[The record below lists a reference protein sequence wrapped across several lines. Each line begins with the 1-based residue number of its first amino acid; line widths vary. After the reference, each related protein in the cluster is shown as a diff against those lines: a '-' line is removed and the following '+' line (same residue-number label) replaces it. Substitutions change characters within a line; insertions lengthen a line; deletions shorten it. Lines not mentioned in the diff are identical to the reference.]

1 VIVYNNIMFE
11 SETNTNTNPKMLKN
25 AYLELIIG
33 PMFSGKTSY
42 LLDVYKKCKLCNIP
56 IAVINHS
63 SDDRYTDN
71 NNLLS
76 THDKTMVPCILTK
89 SLMDLWNY
97 DSLEENYSSQSDSH
111 MLVRNANVILINEGQ
126 FFEDLYPCVLD
137 MLREKKQVYICGL
150 DGDFQ
155 RQKFG
160 TILDLIPMCDK
171 VTKLNSLCGICK
183 NGTPGIFSKR
193 ISNEKEQFLIGS
205 DNYIAVCRNCYDI
218 V

>member
-1 VIVYNNIMFE
+1 MFK
-11 SETNTNTNPKMLKN
+11 STVNKTMNN

-42 LLDVYKKCKLCNIP
+42 LLDIYKKCKLCDIP

-63 SDDRYTDN
+63 SDNRYTN
-71 NNLLS
+71 NSNLLS
-76 THDKTMVPCILTK
+76 THDKTMVPCVLTNT
-89 SLMDLWNY
+89 LMDLWDYTDLENNY
-97 DSLEENYSSQSDSH
+97 NEKSNEH
-111 MLVRNANVILINEGQ
+111 MLIRNANVILINEGQ

-137 MLREKKQVYICGL
+137 MMREKKQVYICGL

-155 RQKFG
+155 RNKFG
-160 TILDLIPMCDK
+160 SILDLIPMCDK

-193 ISNEKEQFLIGS
+193 ISNDKEQFLIGS
-205 DNYIAVCRNCYDI
+205 DNYIPVCRNCYEMEDI
-218 V
+218 KN

>member
-1 VIVYNNIMFE
+1 MNN
-11 SETNTNTNPKMLKN
+11 N

-42 LLDVYKKCKLCNIP
+42 LLDIYKKCKLCNISM
-56 IAVINHS
+56 AVINHS
-63 SDDRYTDN
+63 SDNRYTN
-71 NNLLS
+71 NSSLS
-76 THDKTMVPCILTK
+76 THDKLMVPCISTK
-89 SLMDLWNY
+89 SLMELWNY
-97 DSLEENYSSQSDSH
+97 DDLEEKYNEKSNNH
-111 MLVRNANVILINEGQ
+111 MSLRNAKVILINEGQ
-126 FFEDLYPCVLD
+126 FFNDLYPCVID
-137 MLREKKQVYICGL
+137 MLKEKKQVYICGL

-160 TILDLIPMCDK
+160 DILELIPMCDK
-171 VTKLNSLCGICK
+171 VTKLNSLCSICK

-205 DNYIAVCRNCYDI
+205 DNYLPVCRNCYEN

>member
-1 VIVYNNIMFE
+1 MFE
-11 SETNTNTNPKMLKN
+11 TTIHTTPKMFKN

-56 IAVINHS
+56 IVVINHS
-63 SDDRYTDN
+63 SDNRYTDN

-76 THDKTMVPCILTK
+76 THDKTAVPCILTK

-97 DSLEENYSSQSDSH
+97 DSLDETYNDKSEHH
-111 MLVRNANVILINEGQ
+111 MLLRNTHVILINEGQ

-137 MLREKKQVYICGL
+137 MLREKKQVYVCGL

-160 TILDLIPMCDK
+160 SILDLIPMCDK

-205 DNYIAVCRNCYDI
+205 DNYIPVCRNCYD
-218 V
+218 VPDEKQSE

>member
-1 VIVYNNIMFE
+1 MFK
-11 SETNTNTNPKMLKN
+11 STVNKTMNN

-42 LLDVYKKCKLCNIP
+42 LLDIYKKCKLCNIP

-63 SDDRYTDN
+63 SDNRYTNN

-76 THDKTMVPCILTK
+76 THDKSMVPCVLTNT
-89 SLMDLWNY
+89 LMDLWDYTDLENNY
-97 DSLEENYSSQSDSH
+97 NDKSNEH
-111 MLVRNANVILINEGQ
+111 MLIRNANVILINEGQ

-137 MLREKKQVYICGL
+137 MMREKKQVYICGL

-155 RQKFG
+155 RNKFG
-160 TILDLIPMCDK
+160 SILDLIPICDK

-193 ISNEKEQFLIGS
+193 ITNDKEQFLIGS
-205 DNYIAVCRNCYDI
+205 DNYIPVCRKCYEMEDI
-218 V
+218 KN

>member
-1 VIVYNNIMFE
+1 M
-11 SETNTNTNPKMLKN
+11 
-25 AYLELIIG
+25 
-33 PMFSGKTSY
+33 
-42 LLDVYKKCKLCNIP
+42 CNIS

-63 SDDRYTDN
+63 SDNRYTAN

-76 THDKTMVPCILTK
+76 THDKTVVPCILTK
-89 SLMDLWNY
+89 SLKELWNY
-97 DSLEENYSSQSDSH
+97 DSLDENYNDKSECH
-111 MLVRNANVILINEGQ
+111 MLLRRANVILINEGQ

-137 MLREKKQVYICGL
+137 MLSEKKQVYICGL

-193 ISNEKEQFLIGS
+193 ITNEKEQFLIGS
-205 DNYIAVCRNCYDI
+205 DNYIPVCRNCYDTQDDQK
-218 V
+218 

>member
-1 VIVYNNIMFE
+1 MFE
-11 SETNTNTNPKMLKN
+11 SETKTNTNPKMLKN

-42 LLDVYKKCKLCNIP
+42 LLDVYKKCKLCNIS

-63 SDDRYTDN
+63 TDNRYTDN

-97 DSLEENYSSQSDSH
+97 DSLDENYSDKSDSH
-111 MLVRNANVILINEGQ
+111 MLVRSANVILINEGQ

-183 NGTPGIFSKR
+183 NGAPGIFSKR

-205 DNYIAVCRNCYDI
+205 DNYIPVCRNCYDI
-218 V
+218 

>member
-1 VIVYNNIMFE
+1 MNN
-11 SETNTNTNPKMLKN
+11 N

-42 LLDVYKKCKLCNIP
+42 LLDIYKKCKLCNISM
-56 IAVINHS
+56 AVINHS
-63 SDDRYTDN
+63 SDNRYTN
-71 NNLLS
+71 NSSLS
-76 THDKTMVPCILTK
+76 THDKLMVPCISTK
-89 SLMDLWNY
+89 SLMELWNY
-97 DSLEENYSSQSDSH
+97 DDLEEKYNEKSNNH
-111 MLVRNANVILINEGQ
+111 MSIRNANVILINEGQ
-126 FFEDLYPCVLD
+126 FFNDLYPCVID
-137 MLREKKQVYICGL
+137 MLKEKKQVYICGL

-160 TILDLIPMCDK
+160 DILELIPMCDK
-171 VTKLNSLCGICK
+171 VTKLNSLCSICK

-205 DNYIAVCRNCYDI
+205 DNYLPVCRNCYEN

>member
-1 VIVYNNIMFE
+1 MF
-11 SETNTNTNPKMLKN
+11 KMDKKMKFEN

-42 LLDVYKKCKLCNIP
+42 LLDIYKKCKLCNIP

-63 SDDRYTDN
+63 SDNRYTEN

-76 THDKTMVPCILTK
+76 THDKTMVPCILAK
-89 SLMDLWNY
+89 SLVELWNY
-97 DSLEENYSSQSDSH
+97 SSLEENFNTLSENH
-111 MLVRNANVILINEGQ
+111 MFVRNADVILINEGQ

-137 MLREKKQVYICGL
+137 MLREKKQVYISGL

-160 TILDLIPMCDK
+160 AILDLIPMCDK
-171 VTKLNSLCGICK
+171 VIKLNSLCGICK
-183 NGTPGIFSKR
+183 NGNPGIFSKR
-193 ISNEKEQFLIGS
+193 ISSEMTQTVIGGS
-205 DNYIAVCRNCYDI
+205 DKYIPVCRICYEKDI
-218 V
+218 ED

>member
-1 VIVYNNIMFE
+1 MFK
-11 SETNTNTNPKMLKN
+11 SETNINSKMLKN

-63 SDDRYTDN
+63 SDNRYTDN

-89 SLMDLWNY
+89 TLIDLWNY
-97 DSLEENYSSQSDSH
+97 DSLDENYSDKSECH
-111 MLVRNANVILINEGQ
+111 MLLRNANVILINEGQ

-160 TILDLIPMCDK
+160 AILDLIPMCDK

-193 ISNEKEQFLIGS
+193 ISDEKEQFLIGS
-205 DNYIAVCRNCYDI
+205 DNYIPVCRNCYDAPDKKQSE
-218 V
+218 

>member
-1 VIVYNNIMFE
+1 MFE
-11 SETNTNTNPKMLKN
+11 TTTHTTPKMLKN

-42 LLDVYKKCKLCNIP
+42 LLDVYKKCRLCNIP

-63 SDDRYTDN
+63 SDNRYTDN

-76 THDKTMVPCILTK
+76 THDKTVVPCILTK

-97 DSLEENYSSQSDSH
+97 DSLEEIYSDKSENH
-111 MLVRNANVILINEGQ
+111 MLMRNADVILINEGQ
-126 FFEDLYPCVLD
+126 FFEDLYLCVLD
-137 MLREKKQVYICGL
+137 MLREKKQVYVCGL

-160 TILDLIPMCDK
+160 AILDLIPMCDK

-205 DNYIAVCRNCYDI
+205 DNYIPVCRNCYDAPDKKQSE
-218 V
+218 

>member
-1 VIVYNNIMFE
+1 MIKSTINKTMN
-11 SETNTNTNPKMLKN
+11 N

-63 SDDRYTDN
+63 ADNRYTNDD
-71 NNLLS
+71 NLLS

-89 SLMDLWNY
+89 TLMDLWNY
-97 DSLEENYSSQSDSH
+97 TDLEDNYNDKSSGH
-111 MLVRNANVILINEGQ
+111 MLIRNANVILINEGQ

-155 RQKFG
+155 RNKFG
-160 TILDLIPMCDK
+160 SILDLIPMCDK

-193 ISNEKEQFLIGS
+193 ITGDKEQFLIGS
-205 DNYIAVCRNCYDI
+205 DNYIPVCRNCYD

>member
-1 VIVYNNIMFE
+1 MFRMDKKTML
-11 SETNTNTNPKMLKN
+11 ET

-63 SDDRYTDN
+63 SDDRYTN
-71 NNLLS
+71 NNNVLS
-76 THDKTMVPCILTK
+76 THDKIMVPCILTK
-89 SLMDLWNY
+89 SLQDLWNY
-97 DSLEENYSSQSDSH
+97 DSLEENYNTLSENH
-111 MLVRNANVILINEGQ
+111 IFVRNANVILINEGQ

-137 MLREKKQVYICGL
+137 MLREKKQVYISGL

-155 RQKFG
+155 RLKFG

-171 VTKLNSLCGICK
+171 VVKLNSLCGICK
-183 NGTPGIFSKR
+183 NGIPGIFSKR
-193 ISNEKEQFLIGS
+193 ISDEKEQFLIGS
-205 DNYIAVCRNCYDI
+205 DNYIPVCRKCYEL
-218 V
+218 

>member
-1 VIVYNNIMFE
+1 MFRMDKKTML
-11 SETNTNTNPKMLKN
+11 ET

-63 SDDRYTDN
+63 SDDRYTN
-71 NNLLS
+71 NNNVLS
-76 THDKTMVPCILTK
+76 THDKIMVPCILTK
-89 SLMDLWNY
+89 SLQELWNY
-97 DSLEENYSSQSDSH
+97 DSLEENYNTLSENH
-111 MLVRNANVILINEGQ
+111 IFVRNANVILINEGQ

-137 MLREKKQVYICGL
+137 MLREKKQVYISGL

-155 RQKFG
+155 RLKFG

-171 VTKLNSLCGICK
+171 VVKLNSLCGICK

-193 ISNEKEQFLIGS
+193 ISDEKEQFLIGS
-205 DNYIAVCRNCYDI
+205 DNYIPVCRKCYEL
-218 V
+218 

>member
-1 VIVYNNIMFE
+1 MFE
-11 SETNTNTNPKMLKN
+11 TIPTLNPKMLKT

-63 SDDRYTDN
+63 SDNRYTDN
-71 NNLLS
+71 NSLLS

-89 SLMDLWNY
+89 TLTDLWNY
-97 DSLEENYSSQSDSH
+97 DSLDENYSDRSDCH
-111 MLVRNANVILINEGQ
+111 MLLRNANVILINEGQ

-160 TILDLIPMCDK
+160 AILDLIPMCDK

-205 DNYIAVCRNCYDI
+205 DNYIPVCRNCYDDI
-218 V
+218 

>member
-1 VIVYNNIMFE
+1 MFE
-11 SETNTNTNPKMLKN
+11 TIPTLNPKMLKN

-63 SDDRYTDN
+63 SDNRYTEN
-71 NNLLS
+71 NSLLS

-89 SLMDLWNY
+89 TLTDLWNY
-97 DSLEENYSSQSDSH
+97 DSLDENYSDRSDCH
-111 MLVRNANVILINEGQ
+111 MLLRNANVILINEGQ

-160 TILDLIPMCDK
+160 AILDLIPMCDK

-205 DNYIAVCRNCYDI
+205 DNYIPVCRNCYDAPDKKQSE
-218 V
+218 

>member
-1 VIVYNNIMFE
+1 MFE
-11 SETNTNTNPKMLKN
+11 SEINTNLKPTMSKN

-42 LLDVYKKCKLCNIP
+42 LLDIYKKCKLCNIP
-56 IAVINHS
+56 IAVINHC
-63 SDDRYTDN
+63 SDNRYTEN

-76 THDKTMVPCILTK
+76 THDKNMVPCILTK

-97 DSLEENYSSQSDSH
+97 DSLEENYNDKSDSH
-111 MLVRNANVILINEGQ
+111 MVVRNANVILINEGQ

-137 MLREKKQVYICGL
+137 MLREKKHIYICGL

-160 TILDLIPMCDK
+160 AVLDLIPMCDK

-205 DNYIAVCRNCYDI
+205 DNYIPVCRKCYDI
-218 V
+218 

>member
-1 VIVYNNIMFE
+1 MFE
-11 SETNTNTNPKMLKN
+11 TIPTLNPKMLKT

-63 SDDRYTDN
+63 SDNRYTEN
-71 NNLLS
+71 NSLLS

-89 SLMDLWNY
+89 TLTDLWNY
-97 DSLEENYSSQSDSH
+97 DSLDENYSDRSDCH
-111 MLVRNANVILINEGQ
+111 MLLRNANVILINEGQ

-160 TILDLIPMCDK
+160 AILDLIPMCDK

-205 DNYIAVCRNCYDI
+205 DNYIPVCRNCYDDI
-218 V
+218 

>member
-1 VIVYNNIMFE
+1 MFE
-11 SETNTNTNPKMLKN
+11 TIPTLNPKMFKN

-63 SDDRYTDN
+63 SDNRYTNN

-89 SLMDLWNY
+89 TLTDLWNY
-97 DSLEENYSSQSDSH
+97 DSLDENYSDSSDCH
-111 MLVRNANVILINEGQ
+111 MLLRNANVILINEGQ

-160 TILDLIPMCDK
+160 AILDLIPMCDK

-205 DNYIAVCRNCYDI
+205 DNYIPVCRNCYDDI
-218 V
+218 

>member
-1 VIVYNNIMFE
+1 MFRMDKKTML
-11 SETNTNTNPKMLKN
+11 ET

-63 SDDRYTDN
+63 SDDRYTKN
-71 NNLLS
+71 NNVLS
-76 THDKTMVPCILTK
+76 THDKIMVPCILTK
-89 SLMDLWNY
+89 SLQELWNY
-97 DSLEENYSSQSDSH
+97 DSLEENYNTLSENH
-111 MLVRNANVILINEGQ
+111 IFVRNANVILINEGQ

-137 MLREKKQVYICGL
+137 MLREKKQVYISGL

-155 RQKFG
+155 RLKFG

-171 VTKLNSLCGICK
+171 VVKLNSLCGICK
-183 NGTPGIFSKR
+183 NGRPGIFSKR
-193 ISNEKEQFLIGS
+193 ISDEKEQFLIGS
-205 DNYIAVCRNCYDI
+205 DNYIPVCRKCYEL
-218 V
+218 

>member
-1 VIVYNNIMFE
+1 MFE
-11 SETNTNTNPKMLKN
+11 FLYNKTMNNN

-63 SDDRYTDN
+63 SDNRYTN
-71 NNLLS
+71 NNSLS
-76 THDKTMVPCILTK
+76 THDKLMVPCILTK
-89 SLMDLWNY
+89 SLMELWNY
-97 DSLEENYSSQSDSH
+97 DKLEENYSEKSSDH
-111 MLVRNANVILINEGQ
+111 MSIRNANVILINEGQ
-126 FFEDLYPCVLD
+126 FFDDLYPCVID
-137 MLREKKQVYICGL
+137 MLNEKKQVYICGL

-155 RQKFG
+155 RRKFG
-160 TILDLIPMCDK
+160 SILDLIPICDK

-205 DNYIAVCRNCYDI
+205 DNYLPVCRNCYENA
-218 V
+218 

>member
-1 VIVYNNIMFE
+1 
-11 SETNTNTNPKMLKN
+11 
-25 AYLELIIG
+25 
-33 PMFSGKTSY
+33 
-42 LLDVYKKCKLCNIP
+42 LDVYKKCKLCNIP

-63 SDDRYTDN
+63 SDNRYTNN

-97 DSLEENYSSQSDSH
+97 DSLDEKYSDKSECH
-111 MLVRNANVILINEGQ
+111 MLLRSANVILINEGQ
-126 FFEDLYPCVLD
+126 FFEDLYPCVLE
-137 MLREKKQVYICGL
+137 MLREKKQIYICGL

-160 TILDLIPMCDK
+160 AILDLIPMCDK

-205 DNYIAVCRNCYDI
+205 DNYIPVCRNCYDI

>member
-1 VIVYNNIMFE
+1 MFRMDKKTML
-11 SETNTNTNPKMLKN
+11 ET

-63 SDDRYTDN
+63 SDDRYTN
-71 NNLLS
+71 NNNVLS
-76 THDKTMVPCILTK
+76 THDKIMVPCILTK
-89 SLMDLWNY
+89 SLQDLWNY
-97 DSLEENYSSQSDSH
+97 DSLEENYNTLSENH
-111 MLVRNANVILINEGQ
+111 IFVRNANVILINEGQ

-137 MLREKKQVYICGL
+137 MLREKKQVYISGL

-155 RQKFG
+155 RLKFG

-171 VTKLNSLCGICK
+171 VVKLNSLCGICK

-193 ISNEKEQFLIGS
+193 ISDEKEQFLIGS
-205 DNYIAVCRNCYDI
+205 DNYIPVCRKCYEL
-218 V
+218 

>member
-1 VIVYNNIMFE
+1 MFE
-11 SETNTNTNPKMLKN
+11 SETNTIPKMLKN

-56 IAVINHS
+56 IAVLNHS
-63 SDDRYTDN
+63 SDNRYTDN
-71 NNLLS
+71 NSLLS
-76 THDKTMVPCILTK
+76 SHDKTMVPCILTK

-97 DSLEENYSSQSDSH
+97 DSLDENYSDKSDCH
-111 MLVRNANVILINEGQ
+111 MLLRNANVILINEGQ

-160 TILDLIPMCDK
+160 AILDLIPMCDK

-193 ISNEKEQFLIGS
+193 ISDEKEQFLIGS
-205 DNYIAVCRNCYDI
+205 DNYIPVCRNCYDTS
-218 V
+218 

>member
-1 VIVYNNIMFE
+1 MFGFLHNKTMNN
-11 SETNTNTNPKMLKN
+11 N

-42 LLDVYKKCKLCNIP
+42 LLDIYKKCKLCNISM
-56 IAVINHS
+56 AVINHS
-63 SDDRYTDN
+63 SDNRYTN
-71 NNLLS
+71 NSSLS
-76 THDKTMVPCILTK
+76 THDKLMVPCISTK
-89 SLMDLWNY
+89 SLMELWNY
-97 DSLEENYSSQSDSH
+97 DDLEEKYNEKSNNH
-111 MLVRNANVILINEGQ
+111 MSIRNANVILINEGQ
-126 FFEDLYPCVLD
+126 FFNDLYPCVID
-137 MLREKKQVYICGL
+137 MLKEKKQVYICGL

-160 TILDLIPMCDK
+160 DILELIPMCDK
-171 VTKLNSLCGICK
+171 VTKLNSLCSICK

-205 DNYIAVCRNCYDI
+205 DNYLPVCRNCYEN